1 MVPERAGP
9 NGKSESGWRIK
20 AWKSHRFEIN
30 SKHNESFNVIDPN
43 VQNRHDRD
51 FPNRPS
57 LRLKGKRLSLSG
69 LREHRRNNQLH
80 QMWQAQTQ
88 NPRDAQTLPEFA
100 ALLLL

>member
-1 MVPERAGP
+1 MVPDRTENTECGLRT
-9 NGKSESGWRIK
+9 K
-20 AWKSHRFEIN
+20 APKSHRFEIK
-30 SKHNESFNVIDPN
+30 STQNESFNMNDPN

-51 FPNRPS
+51 FPNRPAI
-57 LRLKGKRLSLSG
+57 RLKGKRLSLSG